1 MYHVFSIH
9 SSVSTHLGCFLVL
22 DIVNSAAMNNG
33 VHVYFQVM
41 VFSGCMPMDGI
52 ARLYGSFIFSFLRTF
67 ILFSI
72 VAAPMYIPLN
82 SVGGLFLHTL
92 SSIHCL

>member
-1 MYHVFSIH
+1 M
-9 SSVSTHLGCFLVL
+9 HLGCFLVL

-33 VHVYFQVM
+33 VHVYFQVV

-52 ARLYGSFIFSFLRTF
+52 ARLYGSFIFSFLGTF

-72 VAAPMYIPLN
+72 VAAPIYIPLN
-82 SVGGLFLHTL
+82 SVGGFFLHTL